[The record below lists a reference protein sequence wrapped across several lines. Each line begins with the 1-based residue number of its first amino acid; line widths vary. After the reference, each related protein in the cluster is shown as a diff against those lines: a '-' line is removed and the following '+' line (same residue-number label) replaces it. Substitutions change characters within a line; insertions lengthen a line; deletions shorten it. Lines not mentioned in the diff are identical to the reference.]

1 VESIPKRKRKTFMRR
16 LIYLGALALV
26 LVVLIAPSAG
36 ATGLQTTTTTVYI
49 KDFYFSPAKITV
61 EPGTTVT
68 WVNKGRHPHTVTSF
82 DGQFDSGTLWPGESY
97 KVTFKGHGTI
107 GYYCAIHPSMTGSVS
122 VGTPVFSG
130 GAQPMGGQPM
140 GGQPMGGQPMP
151 SGY

>member
-1 VESIPKRKRKTFMRR
+1 VESIPKRKRKRFMRR

-26 LVVLIAPSAG
+26 LVVLIAPSAR

-140 GGQPMGGQPMP
+140 GGQPMP

>member
-1 VESIPKRKRKTFMRR
+1 MEIIPKRKRKIFMRR

-26 LVVLIAPSAG
+26 LVVLIAPSAR

-82 DGQFDSGTLWPGESY
+82 DGQFDSGVLMPGDSY
-97 KVTFKGHGTI
+97 KVKFVGHGTLS
-107 GYYCAIHPSMTGSVS
+107 YYCAIHPFMRGSVS
-122 VGTPVFSG
+122 VGTPAVGG

-140 GGQPMGGQPMP
+140 GGQPMGG
-151 SGY
+151 GY

>member
-1 VESIPKRKRKTFMRR
+1 VESIPKRKRKRFMRR

-26 LVVLIAPSAG
+26 LVVLIAPSAR
-36 ATGLQTTTTTVYI
+36 ATGLQTTPTTVYI

>member
-1 VESIPKRKRKTFMRR
+1 VESIPKRKRKRFMRR

-26 LVVLIAPSAG
+26 LVVLIAPSAR

-122 VGTPVFSG
+122 VGTPVSSG

-140 GGQPMGGQPMP
+140 GGQPMP

>member
-1 VESIPKRKRKTFMRR
+1 VESIPKRKRKRFMRR

-26 LVVLIAPSAG
+26 LVVLIAPSAR

-140 GGQPMGGQPMP
+140 GGQPMPMP

>member
-1 VESIPKRKRKTFMRR
+1 MRR

-26 LVVLIAPSAG
+26 LVVLIAPSAR

-82 DGQFDSGTLWPGESY
+82 DGQFESGTLWPGESY
-97 KVTFKGHGTI
+97 NVTFKGHGTI

-122 VGTPVFSG
+122 VGTPVSSG

-140 GGQPMGGQPMP
+140 GGQPMP

>member
-1 VESIPKRKRKTFMRR
+1 MRR

-26 LVVLIAPSAG
+26 LVVLIAPSAR

-107 GYYCAIHPSMTGSVS
+107 GYYCAIHPSMAGSVS

-140 GGQPMGGQPMP
+140 GGQPMPMP

>member
-1 VESIPKRKRKTFMRR
+1 MRR

-26 LVVLIAPSAG
+26 LVVLIAPSAR

-61 EPGTTVT
+61 EPGTMVT

-97 KVTFKGHGTI
+97 KVIFKGHGTI

-122 VGTPVFSG
+122 VGTRVFSG

-151 SGY
+151 MPSGY

>member
-1 VESIPKRKRKTFMRR
+1 MESIPKRKRKRFMRR

-26 LVVLIAPSAG
+26 LVVLIAPSAR
-36 ATGLQTTTTTVYI
+36 ATGLQTTTTVYI

-107 GYYCAIHPSMTGSVS
+107 GYYCAIHPSMAGSVS

-140 GGQPMGGQPMP
+140 P

>member
-1 VESIPKRKRKTFMRR
+1 MRR

-26 LVVLIAPSAG
+26 LVVLIAPSAR

-122 VGTPVFSG
+122 VGTPVSSG

-140 GGQPMGGQPMP
+140 GGQPMP

>member
-1 VESIPKRKRKTFMRR
+1 MRR
-16 LIYLGALALV
+16 LIYVGALALV
-26 LVVLIAPSAG
+26 LVVLIAPSAR

-49 KDFYFSPAKITV
+49 KDFYFSPAKIAV

-82 DGQFDSGTLWPGESY
+82 DGQFDSEILWPGESY
-97 KVTFKGHGTI
+97 KVKFVGHGTI

-122 VGTPVFSG
+122 VGTPAFSG

-140 GGQPMGGQPMP
+140 GSQPMPMP